1 MITNIKGDVTY
12 PVGDGI
18 KIIAHVCNN
27 KRAWGAGVVLSIS
40 DRWPQPEAS
49 YRSLL
54 EYVLG
59 KVYLVKVEY
68 DIYVANMIAQNG
80 FYKSGYIPLQYDA
93 LETCLKKLNAYASK
107 VDAKIHM
114 PKIGSGLGGGDW
126 NRILKIIED
135 TALVDVTIYELDK

>member
-1 MITNIKGDVTY
+1 MVKIIKGDATS
-12 PVGDGI
+12 PKRDSKG
-18 KIIAHVCNN
+18 IIAHVCNN
-27 KRAWGAGVVLSIS
+27 KGGWGAGFVLALS
-40 DRWPQPEAS
+40 DRWIKPEIS
-49 YRSLL
+49 YRRLQ

-59 KVYLVKVEY
+59 KVYLIEVEP
-68 DIYVANMIAQNG
+68 DLYVANMIAQD
-80 FYKSGYIPLQYDA
+80 GYYRQGYVPLQYDA
-93 LETCLKKLNAYASK
+93 LTTCLKKLNAYASK